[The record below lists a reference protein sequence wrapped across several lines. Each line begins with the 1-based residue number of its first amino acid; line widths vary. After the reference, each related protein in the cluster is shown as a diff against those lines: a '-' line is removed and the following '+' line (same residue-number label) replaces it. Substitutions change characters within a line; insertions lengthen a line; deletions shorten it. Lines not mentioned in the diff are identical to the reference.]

1 MTPDDSSSGLPTC
14 SVRADGLFTQPQVW
28 VDQEQGDQQTNLAGT
43 VEGLQTIILT
53 MIHAIDSRP
62 VAEDVIQRLGLR
74 MEPAELLDSLS
85 VEQLEGTSFLRLRY
99 EDTDPERAN

>member
-1 MTPDDSSSGLPTC
+1 MLVGDATTLPGGGSRGTLPL
-14 SVRADGLFTQPQVW
+14 VNWQ
-28 VDQEQGDQQTNLAGT
+28 QGDQWTNSEGSGEQIQTLEFREPLA
-43 VEGLQTIILT
+43 QT
-53 MIHAIDSRP
+53 MIPAIDSRP

-85 VEQLEGTSFLRLRY
+85 VEQVEGTSFLRLRY